1 MSTGRA
7 LDRDILRLAVPSLGA
22 LIAEPLFVLTD
33 TAMVGHLGA
42 EPLAGLGLASVMLQT
57 AIGLLVFLAY
67 ATTPLV
73 ARRLGAG
80 DTRGAHAAG
89 IDGLWL
95 ALGIGV
101 LLLALM
107 VPLSPLVV
115 GWFGAAPAV
124 EFAALQYLTIAWW
137 GIPGMLLVLAAT
149 GMLRGLQDART
160 PLLVAAAGFG
170 ANIVLNAVFIYGLG
184 LGIAG
189 SAIGTVI
196 AQWGMAVALVVVCV
210 RHAWAAGAE
219 LRPGRTG
226 IEAAARSGSWLLLRT
241 LSLRVALVTTVAV
254 ATSLGTT
261 ELAATHVWFAVYS
274 LLALA
279 LDALAIAGQAL
290 IGHGLGAAQIDRV
303 HAITRRLVGWGVLTG
318 VVLAVLVAASIPL
331 LTIAMTS
338 DAAVRATLPLALGI
352 LAIGL
357 PLAGLVFVLDGVLIG
372 AGDGRYLAWTGVLNL
387 LVYLAVLPFT
397 SGLATL
403 LSAFTFAYLGARAVT
418 LGLRARGVA
427 WIVTGASPSA
437 SIAG

>member
-1 MSTGRA
+1 MSTGRV

-22 LIAEPLFVLTD
+22 LVAEPLFVLTD

-210 RHAWAAGAE
+210 RHARAAGAE

-318 VVLAVLVAASIPL
+318 VVLSVLVAAGIPL

-338 DAAVRATLPLALGI
+338 DAAVRSTLPLALGI

-397 SGLATL
+397 AGLATL
-403 LSAFTFAYLGARAVT
+403 LAAFTFAYLGARAVT

>member
-1 MSTGRA
+1 MTSRRA

-22 LIAEPLFVLTD
+22 LVAEPLFVLTD

-42 EPLAGLGLASVMLQT
+42 EPLAGLGLASTVLQT

-80 DTRGAHAAG
+80 DARGALAAG
-89 IDGLWL
+89 VDGLWL
-95 ALGIGV
+95 ALGIGA

-107 VPLSPLVV
+107 VPLSPFVIDA
-115 GWFGAAPAV
+115 FGADPAV
-124 EFAALQYLTIAWW
+124 GGAALEYLSIAWW
-137 GIPGMLLVLAAT
+137 GIPGMLLVLATT

-160 PLLVAAAGFG
+160 PLLVAAAGFA
-170 ANIVLNAVFIYGLG
+170 ANIALNAVLIYGLG

-196 AQWGMAVALVVVCV
+196 AQWGMAVALVAVCV
-210 RHAWAAGAE
+210 RHARAAGAA

-241 LSLRVALVTTVAV
+241 LSLRIALVTTVVV
-254 ATSLGTT
+254 ATGLGTP

-290 IGHGLGAAQIDRV
+290 IGHGLGAAQVERV

-318 VVLAVLVAASIPL
+318 AVLAVLVAAGIPL
-331 LTIAMTS
+331 LTIVMTS
-338 DAAVRATLPLALGI
+338 DAAVRSALPLALGI
-352 LAIGL
+352 LAAGL

-372 AGDGRYLAWTGVLNL
+372 AGDARYLAWTGVLNL
-387 LVYLAVLPFT
+387 LVYLAVLPLVA
-397 SGLATL
+397 GLAPL
-403 LSAFTFAYLGARAVT
+403 LAAFTFAYLGARALT
-418 LGLRARGVA
+418 LGLRARGSA
-427 WIVTGASPSA
+427 WIVTGVA
-437 SIAG
+437 

>member
-1 MSTGRA
+1 MTSRRA

-22 LIAEPLFVLTD
+22 LVAEPLFVLTD

-42 EPLAGLGLASVMLQT
+42 EPLAGLGIASTVLQT

-80 DTRGAHAAG
+80 DARGALAAG

-101 LLLALM
+101 LLLAVM
-107 VPLSPLVV
+107 VPLSPLVIDA
-115 GWFGAAPAV
+115 FGADPVVGA
-124 EFAALQYLTIAWW
+124 AALEYLSIGWW
-137 GIPGMLLVLAAT
+137 GIPGMLIVLAAT

-170 ANIVLNAVFIYGLG
+170 ANIALNAVLIYGLG

-196 AQWGMAVALVVVCV
+196 AQWGMAVALVAVCV
-210 RHAWAAGAE
+210 RHARAAGAE
-219 LRPGRTG
+219 LRPGRAG
-226 IEAAARSGSWLLLRT
+226 IEGAARSGSWLLLRT
-241 LSLRVALVTTVAV
+241 LSLRVALVTTVVV
-254 ATSLGTT
+254 ATGLGTP

-279 LDALAIAGQAL
+279 LDALAIAGQSL
-290 IGHGLGAAQIDRV
+290 IGHGLGAAQVDRV
-303 HAITRRLVGWGVLTG
+303 HAITQRLVGWGVLTG
-318 VVLAVLVAASIPL
+318 AVLAVLVAAAIPL
-331 LTIAMTS
+331 LTIVMTS
-338 DAAVRATLPLALGI
+338 DAAVRSALPLALGI
-352 LAIGL
+352 LAAGL

-372 AGDGRYLAWTGVLNL
+372 AGDARYLAWTGVLNL
-387 LVYLAVLPFT
+387 LVYLAVLPFVA
-397 SGLATL
+397 GLAPL
-403 LSAFTFAYLGARAVT
+403 LAAFTFAYLGARALT
-418 LGLRARGVA
+418 LSLRARGSA
-427 WIVTGASPSA
+427 WIVTGVA
-437 SIAG
+437 